1 MPKLIEIIGPP
12 GSGKTFISSK
22 LQLLR
27 KKNKQIFFHSSNW
40 RNFKKFQ
47 NLNILVKLPI
57 KLKVIFIIA
66 TFYLTFCKRFFFKKI
81 YKRSFFFRTILL
93 IYRHLVSIE
102 LLKKILSDDEYLIM
116 EPGIIMYFL
125 QDYFY
130 SDQKVTANE
139 IKLFNKIFKKT
150 DFIIF
155 SDCSLKLQL
164 KRLKLRFRGLPQ
176 RMRGLN
182 EKEINKVVKKSNIEI
197 KKYILTSYSLNSKI
211 IKINTSKNIR
221 RFKKIKNFLR

>member
-197 KKYILTSYSLNSKI
+197 KKYILTSYNLNSKI